1 MKKIS
6 DHVKIGS
13 IEEMQKTLN
22 NSLNEYEL
30 FAKVLWESHFLEEGA
45 RVFPNIIRCINR
57 QLNILKVSPS
67 LPLEVADGACR
78 TVFEVYIRTKLIT
91 DQPEL
96 IRDFFIERV
105 FEEISILKS
114 FKRLAHEETPSS
126 VIGVLDSR
134 LKEIGDY
141 ISKYQLKKPQVLSS
155 FKLAEAAELD
165 DEYKTLYGFYSKY
178 THGSAWLVNAKDEER
193 DGDGYRIIFTAQTQ
207 VYAEST
213 VQHIR
218 EYYNKIKG

>member
-13 IEEMQKTLN
+13 VEEMQKSLD
-22 NSLNEYEL
+22 NSLEDYES

-57 QLNILKVSPS
+57 QLNILKASPD
-67 LPLEVADGACR
+67 LPLEVAAGACR

-91 DQPEL
+91 DQPKL

-114 FKRLAHEETPSS
+114 FKRLAHDETPSS
-126 VIGVLDSR
+126 VIGVLESR
-134 LKEIGDY
+134 IEEIGNY
-141 ISKYQLKKPQVLSS
+141 ISKYQLKKPEVLSS
-155 FKLAEAAELD
+155 FKLAEAAELE
-165 DEYKTLYGFYSKY
+165 DEYKSLYGFYSKY
-178 THGSAWLVNAKDEER
+178 THGSAWLVHAKDDER
-193 DGDGYRIIFTAQTQ
+193 DGDGYRIIFTTQTQ
-207 VYAEST
+207 LYAEST
-213 VQHIR
+213 VQCIR
-218 EYYNKIKG
+218 EYYYKNKG